1 MDFVTFVLQVIIGLA
16 IGRFIGKFVIELL
29 TRKDVEA
36 EKEKLVQKVMQQ
48 VHRIKQEKHGDLFY
62 WFDADSDQF
71 LAQGQTDEEIRKHL
85 LGRFKG
91 HIFLI
96 DNEKAMAGPDLKIVP
111 ISSLTANT

>member
-1 MDFVTFVLQVIIGLA
+1 MEFITFVLQIVIGLA
-16 IGRFIGKFVIELL
+16 IGRFIGGLIVNAL

-48 VHRIKQEKHGDLFY
+48 VHRIKQEKHGELFY

-71 LAQGQTDEEIRKHL
+71 LAQGQTDDEIRQHL
-85 LGRFKG
+85 LERFKG